1 MDETLA
7 LDEAI
12 AQAKMT
18 VLSLVEASRKLRAER
33 AAREAYIAELET
45 RIGQVTPER
54 IATLDSIRAD
64 ADAERALI
72 QAELDGTTPTP

>member
-12 AQAKMT
+12 TQAKMT
-18 VLSLVEASRKLRAER
+18 VISLVEASRKLRAER
-33 AAREAYIAELET
+33 AEREAYIAELET

-54 IATLDSIRAD
+54 IAMALVAGKGNGRPAGARA
-64 ADAERALI
+64 
-72 QAELDGTTPTP
+72 